1 MKFLGNVLA
10 TVIGLFVFCLVFFF
24 GIIIIGAIAGGNED
38 TVKVEENAVIELDLS
53 KVSLDYAGKT
63 SYKDFNYFEAD
74 HDGVTDILNA
84 IEVAKNDDKIK
95 GISILNNQSQL
106 GLAQMKSVR
115 DKLEEFKKTGKF
127 VYAYAN
133 YYSQGEYYLN
143 SVANKVYLNPVGEVD
158 FKGLSAEILY
168 LKELQEKSGVKFE
181 VIRHGKYKSA
191 VEPYLAQEMSPEN
204 REQMTVL
211 LQSIWNTIVTDI
223 AKSRKLTVAQLDA
236 IANTLGA
243 RTPELALA
251 NKLVDKVAYEDEY
264 HNAIR
269 TILKVDKKEKYNTIS
284 ITDYTKTAALT
295 VEDYSKDDIIAVI
308 YAQGEI
314 MSGEGDVNVIGEGSI
329 KRSLEEARNDDDVK
343 AIVLRVNS
351 PGGNALTS
359 ELIWR
364 EIEITKKVKPVVVSM
379 GNYAASGGYYIAA
392 NANRIFAEP
401 NTITGSIGVFG
412 MLPNM
417 NQLGKNIGINAEQ
430 VKTHTNANGYS
441 IFEPM
446 DENFKGYVLES
457 IEKTYATFLKRVAE
471 GRNMSTAQVDAM
483 AQGRVWTGMDAKK
496 LGLVDEI
503 GGLEAAIK
511 YAAKLG
517 KTTSYRTENFPEY
530 EKNFEDFLSSFTGIA
545 ALQTKEQLLKE
556 QLGEEGFQML
566 EQIKRVKSRKGI
578 QAMMPYEISI
588 H

>member
-38 TVKVEENAVIELDLS
+38 IVTIEENSVIELDLS
-53 KVSLDYAGKT
+53 KVTLDYAGKT

-74 HDGVTDILNA
+74 HDGVTDIVNA
-84 IEVAKNDDKIK
+84 IEAAKKDNKIK

-133 YYSQGEYYLN
+133 NYSQGEYYLN

-191 VEPYLAQEMSPEN
+191 VEPFLAQEMSPEN
-204 REQMTVL
+204 REQMNVL
-211 LQSIWNTIVTDI
+211 LQSIWNTIVADI
-223 AKSRKLTVAQLDA
+223 AKSRKVTVTQLDA

-251 NKLVDKVAYEDEY
+251 NKMIDKIAYEDEY
-264 HNAIR
+264 HDAIR
-269 TILKVDKKEKYNTIS
+269 NLLKVDKKEKYNSVS
-284 ITDYTKTAALT
+284 ITDYAKTAALT

-343 AIVLRVNS
+343 AIVLRVDS

-430 VKTHTNANGYS
+430 VKTHTNASGYS
-441 IFEPM
+441 IFEPI
-446 DENFKGYVLES
+446 DDNFKGYVLES
-457 IEKTYATFLKRVAE
+457 IEKTYGTFLKRVAD
-471 GRNMSTAQVDAM
+471 GRKMTTAQVDAM
-483 AQGRVWTGMDAKK
+483 AQGRVWTGMDAYK

-530 EKNFEDFLSSFTGIA
+530 EKDFEDLLANFTGIA
-545 ALQTKEQLLKE
+545 MFQTKEQLLKE

-578 QAMMPYEISI
+578 QAMMPYELNIR
-588 H
+588 

>member
-1 MKFLGNVLA
+1 MRFLGNVLA
-10 TVIGLFVFCLVFFF
+10 TIVGIFIFCMIFFF
-24 GIIIIGAIAGGNED
+24 GIIIIGAIAGSGED
-38 TVKVEENAVIELDLS
+38 TVSVKNNSVIELDLS
-53 KVSLDYAGKT
+53 KVTLDYAGKT
-63 SYKDFNYFEAD
+63 NYKDFNYFEAE

-84 IEVAKNDDKIK
+84 IEAAKTDDKIK

-106 GLAQMKSVR
+106 GLAQSKAVR
-115 DKLEEFKKTGKF
+115 DKLEEFKKSGKF

-133 YYSQGEYYLN
+133 FFTQGEYYLN
-143 SVANKVYLNPVGEVD
+143 SVADQVYLNPMGEVD

-168 LKELQEKSGVKFE
+168 MKDLQEKTGVKME

-191 VEPYLAQEMSPEN
+191 VEPFLAQEMSPEN

-211 LQSIWNTIVTDI
+211 LNSVWSTIVSDI
-223 AKSRKLTVAQLDA
+223 AKSRKLTVVQLNA
-236 IANTLGA
+236 IANSLGA

-251 NKLVDKVAYEDEY
+251 NKLVDRVAYEDEY
-264 HNAIR
+264 HDAIR
-269 TILKVDKKEKYNTIS
+269 AKLKLDKKEKYDFIS
-284 ITDYTKTAALT
+284 ITDYAKTAT
-295 VEDYSKDDIIAVI
+295 TSVEDYSKNDIIAII

-314 MSGEGDVNVIGEGSI
+314 TGGEGDVNVIGEGSI
-329 KRSLEEARNDDDVK
+329 KRSLQEAREDDDVK
-343 AIVLRVNS
+343 AIVLRVDS
-351 PGGNALTS
+351 PGGSALTS

-392 NANRIFAEP
+392 NADRIFAEP

-430 VKTHTNANGYS
+430 VKTHDNASGYS
-441 IFEPM
+441 VFEPI
-446 DENFKGYVLES
+446 DETFKGYVLES
-457 IEKTYATFLKRVAE
+457 IERTYATFLKRVAD
-471 GRNMSTAQVDAM
+471 GRKMTTAQVDAI
-483 AQGRVWTGMDAKK
+483 AQGRVWTGIDAHK

-503 GGLEAAIK
+503 GGLDAAIK

-517 KTTSYRTENFPEY
+517 KTSSYRTENYPEY
-530 EKNFEDFLSSFTGIA
+530 EKSFDDLLANFTGMEMFK
-545 ALQTKEQLLKE
+545 TKEQLLKE

-578 QAMMPYEISI
+578 QAMMPYEIEI

>member
-53 KVSLDYAGKT
+53 KISLDYAGKT

-84 IEVAKNDDKIK
+84 IEVAKNDNKIK

-211 LQSIWNTIVTDI
+211 LQSIWNTIVADI

-284 ITDYTKTAALT
+284 ITDYAKTAALT
-295 VEDYSKDDIIAVI
+295 VDDYSKDDIIAVI

-511 YAAKLG
+511 YAARLG

-530 EKNFEDFLSSFTGIA
+530 EKNFEDFLSNFTGIA
-545 ALQTKEQLLKE
+545 ALKTKEQLLKE